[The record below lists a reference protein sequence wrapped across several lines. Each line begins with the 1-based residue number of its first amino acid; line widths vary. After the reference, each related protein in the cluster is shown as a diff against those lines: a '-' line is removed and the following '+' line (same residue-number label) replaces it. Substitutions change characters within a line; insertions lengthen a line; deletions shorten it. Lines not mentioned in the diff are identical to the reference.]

1 MRILKG
7 DFLDIQVNDL
17 TVLLVLTF
25 PMFIF
30 TIFPALKLG
39 DFLEKKYSIS
49 ENQKNA
55 ILPPPRTFGADALAL
70 FLKYY

>member
-1 MRILKG
+1 MDLP
-7 DFLDIQVNDL
+7 VNDL

-30 TIFPALKLG
+30 TIFPALKAG
-39 DFLEKKYSIS
+39 DFLEERYNITES
-49 ENQKNA
+49 QKRA
-55 ILPPPRTFGADALAL
+55 IVAALTFFGAFALAL

>member
-49 ENQKNA
+49 EKQKRVVVA
-55 ILPPPRTFGADALAL
+55 LFTFIGAFALAL